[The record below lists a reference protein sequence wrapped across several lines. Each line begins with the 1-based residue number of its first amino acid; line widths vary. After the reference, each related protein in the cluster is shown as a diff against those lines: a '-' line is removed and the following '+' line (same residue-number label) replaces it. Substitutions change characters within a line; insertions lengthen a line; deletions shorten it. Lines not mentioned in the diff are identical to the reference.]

1 LTWAAVLQG
10 YIECADEAVVVAGE
24 RFASF
29 ETHWYPT
36 KRSEDMGYSGRLYPS
51 EKTEDN
57 PFAFRSSFGLPRVLQ
72 EVFRIGLPVA
82 NLDMHN
88 SHYVSI
94 LDLLAPWDM
103 DAATLFPTVQAVGTR
118 RDEFMDDLRQAFPGR
133 SKDDLKKQLI
143 AIAYLCAPDAGW
155 PQALRELHAEVTQIV
170 RLHAERCPGDVAV
183 ARGWGVRR
191 PEVTALASALV
202 ICSCLTTSANRCGL
216 YLRARTR

>member
-10 YIECADEAVVVAGE
+10 YMECAEEAVVVAGE

-29 ETHWYPT
+29 ETHWYST

-51 EKTEDN
+51 KETEDN

-88 SHYVSI
+88 YVSI

-118 RDEFMDDLRQAFPGR
+118 TDEFMDDLRRAFPGR

-143 AIAYLCAPDAGW
+143 TIAYLCP
-155 PQALRELHAEVTQIV
+155 
-170 RLHAERCPGDVAV
+170 PGRV
-183 ARGWGVRR
+183 GRR
-191 PEVTALASALV
+191 
-202 ICSCLTTSANRCGL
+202 RCGSSTPRSRRL
-216 YLRARTR
+216 